1 MSVGKLTGPKKAAI
15 LLLALGEDAAADV
28 LKNLEEIEIQQVG
41 YFMTRFTDI
50 SPEEVDIVLEEFYRN
65 SVTQEEGVSINSSP
79 DFIRNA
85 LNKAVGPDRA
95 KELTDNLSSTGQDS
109 GLDALRF
116 IEPVMISNYIRNE
129 HPQTI
134 ALVLSY
140 LNNIEQ
146 SSTVLRTLPESI
158 QADVVYR
165 MAAMESIPPGVV
177 QELNDVLTEE
187 MKAAGTGGSKVGG
200 IEPVAEILNSVDK
213 ATETRILSTIEES
226 NPDLAEQIREL
237 MFTFEDLAL
246 IDAKQMQVY
255 KDSEKKIKIIAGK
268 FNDVEGP
275 VKGHNVE
282 PVYFDV
288 ELEKDKISNF
298 NLSSTHNSFV
308 YLIEG
313 EIKIGDKNHDKV
325 NGSTLI
331 ILTQGEKLKVK
342 GVIKSKF
349 LLISGKPIGE
359 PIARGGPFVMNTK
372 EEILK
377 AVEDYQSGNFVQ
389 K

>member
-1 MSVGKLTGPKKAAI
+1 MSKLKGKL
-15 LLLALGEDAAADV
+15 D
-28 LKNLEEIEIQQVG
+28 
-41 YFMTRFTDI
+41 
-50 SPEEVDIVLEEFYRN
+50 
-65 SVTQEEGVSINSSP
+65 P

-95 KELTDNLSSTGQDS
+95 KELADNLSATGEDS

-200 IEPVAEILNSVDK
+200 IEPVAEMLNSVDK

-246 IDAKQMQVY
+246 IDSKQMQTVM
-255 KDSEKKIKIIAGK
+255 KDVDQADMVLALKTSSDAIKELIFSSMSTRAAEMVRDDLE
-268 FNDVEGP
+268 NLGP
-275 VKGHNVE
+275 VKVS
-282 PVYFDV
+282 DV
-288 ELEKDKISNF
+288 ETAQQKIIKVVKKLEEDGTI
-298 NLSSTHNSFV
+298 V
-308 YLIEG
+308 IAG
-313 EIKIGDKNHDKV
+313 AGGGDV
-325 NGSTLI
+325 
-331 ILTQGEKLKVK
+331 V
-342 GVIKSKF
+342 
-349 LLISGKPIGE
+349 
-359 PIARGGPFVMNTK
+359 
-372 EEILK
+372 
-377 AVEDYQSGNFVQ
+377 
-389 K
+389 